1 MRKALENHFSVNKPH
16 AVISSLPYYCNPAVA
31 KAARKGNAHY
41 FDLTE
46 DVAVTQAVR
55 RIARGASKAFVPQC
69 GLAPGF
75 ISIAANELAKHFDE
89 LRSIKLRVGALP
101 QHPNNVL
108 KYSLTWST
116 EGLIN
121 EYGNACESVVDGK
134 IVDAAPLEGLEEI
147 EIDGTLYE
155 AFNTSGGLGS
165 LAESYGKQCEQINYK
180 TMRYPGHCA
189 QMRLLMNDLKLNS
202 DRATLKRVLEHA
214 VPQTLQDVVIVYA
227 AVAGKQDGELREENY
242 VNKIYPQMIAGR
254 LWSAIQV
261 TTAAGITAVV
271 DLVLASPRKYQG
283 FVAQEQFDLPE
294 ILDNRFGQYY
304 APGGT
309 KDLSSTVVVSG
320 QAGHQRRRASAR
332 KPCATRQFGEAQ
344 RNERGQIRHQRRR
357 RRHSQAA
364 RHRFDQRRRV
374 VGQPRLVEGR
384 RRQRRSPRPI
394 PRPAKTLGAGA
405 QRHRHRLRGTSCAAS
420 VEAAAAWR
428 SVPAPRRGEAVRL
441 LGDALRAVKDDLG
454 ALVTLENGKIKAEG
468 LGEVQEMIDIADF
481 AVGQSRMLYGLT
493 MHSERPQHRMYE
505 QWHPLGVVGIISA
518 FNFPVAVWAWNAFL
532 AAICG
537 NASVWKPSP
546 KTPLTAIAV
555 QHICNKRDARAQTTG
570 DLPAVH
576 RRAAP
581 NSPRVSSTTGASRW
595 CRSRA
600 RLRLAAMSRSASRAG
615 SARACSSSA
624 ATTPS
629 LSTRL
634 RT

>member
-1 MRKALENHFSVNKPH
+1 MHKVLILGAGKIGALISGLLAESGDYEVTLGDVEASAAEAVVKAHGSRGLRAVALDASDPKALDHHFGINKPQ

-46 DVAVTQAVR
+46 DVAVTRAVR

-75 ISIAANELAKHFDE
+75 ISIAANELTKHFDE

-121 EYGNACESVVDGK
+121 EYGNPCESVVDGK
-134 IVDAAPLEGLEEI
+134 IVAAAPLEGLEEI

-242 VNKIYPQMIAGR
+242 VNKIYPQVIAGR

-271 DLVLASPRKYQG
+271 DLVMSSPRKYSG
-283 FVAQEQFDLPE
+283 FVAQEEFNLPE
-294 ILDNRFGQYY
+294 ILENRFGQYY

-309 KDLSSTVVVSG
+309 KDLSSAVVVKG
-320 QAGHQRRRASAR
+320 QAGHQRRLKTGKVSAD
-332 KPCATRQFGEAQ
+332 KSVT
-344 RNERGQIRHQRRR
+344 
-357 RRHSQAA
+357 AA
-364 RHRFDQRRRV
+364 RR
-374 VGQPRLVEGR
+374 
-384 RRQRRSPRPI
+384 
-394 PRPAKTLGAGA
+394 K
-405 QRHRHRLRGTSCAAS
+405 
-420 VEAAAAWR
+420 
-428 SVPAPRRGEAVRL
+428 
-441 LGDALRAVKDDLG
+441 K
-454 ALVTLENGKIKAEG
+454 
-468 LGEVQEMIDIADF
+468 
-481 AVGQSRMLYGLT
+481 
-493 MHSERPQHRMYE
+493 
-505 QWHPLGVVGIISA
+505 
-518 FNFPVAVWAWNAFL
+518 
-532 AAICG
+532 
-537 NASVWKPSP
+537 
-546 KTPLTAIAV
+546 
-555 QHICNKRDARAQTTG
+555 
-570 DLPAVH
+570 
-576 RRAAP
+576 
-581 NSPRVSSTTGASRW
+581 
-595 CRSRA
+595 
-600 RLRLAAMSRSASRAG
+600 
-615 SARACSSSA
+615 
-624 ATTPS
+624 
-629 LSTRL
+629 
-634 RT
+634 